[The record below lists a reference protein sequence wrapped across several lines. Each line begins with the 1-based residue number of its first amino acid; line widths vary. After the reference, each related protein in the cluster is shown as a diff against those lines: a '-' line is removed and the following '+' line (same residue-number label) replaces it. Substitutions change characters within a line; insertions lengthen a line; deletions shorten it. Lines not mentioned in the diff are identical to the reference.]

1 MPCARDAACQQALD
15 RFAGTFAEVN
25 PDVAVIFGND
35 PMEIFPEES
44 GGRGRDRTGDPLLAK
59 QVLSQLSYTPTVG
72 TLIDFKAIAPVRKLR
87 NSTFTLY
94 CVRTVSK
101 PLSPEPC
108 CVKTPDISLARRLI
122 LSNASLFI
130 CNFIWEYFLNTWESP

>member
-72 TLIDFKAIAPVRKLR
+72 TFIDFKAIAPVRKLR
-87 NSTFTLY
+87 NSTFY
-94 CVRTVSK
+94 
-101 PLSPEPC
+101 PLLC
-108 CVKTPDISLARRLI
+108 QNCVKTPFAGTLLCQNS
-122 LSNASLFI
+122 
-130 CNFIWEYFLNTWESP
+130 